1 MFSIKKR
8 IIWIVILS
16 VLTSLFFFVKQFT
29 VVKIKVVDNY
39 EKTRKK
45 DSTSVATLS
54 RELLVKDSLFFG
66 SQDLNAIKDIQIK
79 DLQTLI
85 KNTNTENKRLRN
97 AENSCCAEVQQL
109 ESNGMI
115 KHDTVFI
122 AKINKVFRP
131 DEWVQ
136 VPRPERLIL
145 RTLKK

>member
-1 MFSIKKR
+1 MFSIKNR
-8 IIWIVILS
+8 IIGIVILA

-29 VVKIKVVDNY
+29 VVKIKVVENY

-54 RELLVKDSLFFG
+54 RELSIKDSLFFG

-79 DLQTLI
+79 DLQTLN
-85 KNTNTENKRLRN
+85 KNANTENKRLRN
-97 AENSCCAEVQQL
+97 TENSCCAEVMHL
-109 ESNGMI
+109 ENNGMI

-122 AKINKVFRP
+122 AKINKVFKK
-131 DEWVQ
+131 DEWVE
-136 VPRPERLIL
+136 VPRPSILIL